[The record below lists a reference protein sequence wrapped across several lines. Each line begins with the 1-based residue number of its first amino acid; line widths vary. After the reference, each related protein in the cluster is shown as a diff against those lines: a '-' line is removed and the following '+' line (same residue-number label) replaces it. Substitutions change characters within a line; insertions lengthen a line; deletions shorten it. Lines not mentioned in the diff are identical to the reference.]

1 MMHCRMKQQHHER
14 QLSLKVM
21 EKVDSMKKKE
31 KELIKEGKRPF
42 FLKNSEKKNIMAEE
56 RYE

>member
-1 MMHCRMKQQHHER
+1 MKQQHHER